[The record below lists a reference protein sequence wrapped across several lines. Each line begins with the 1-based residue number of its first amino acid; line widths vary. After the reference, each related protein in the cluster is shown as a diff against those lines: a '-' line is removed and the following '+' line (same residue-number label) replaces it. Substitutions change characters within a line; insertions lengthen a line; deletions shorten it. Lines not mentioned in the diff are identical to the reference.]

1 MVVAE
6 AFSLHF
12 SLRFSLNQAS
22 LSVPGRLRQISNPDN
37 DEYRPMSTMAEGE
50 YRPRSRLQLS
60 PVDRFGRTIDP
71 AVLQAAEELGHG
83 VIEYGERAVG
93 DPAVLANLLE
103 ESAAAVS
110 RVLRTQQ
117 QGNGTPIRDLRAYLF
132 TALIRRVNRIAR
144 RRLASGNSP
153 YPPSMGMPATED
165 LDRKILIEEFLR
177 RCDPVTRE
185 MFYRRIE
192 GFSWKEIGKKYGV
205 SAHAA
210 ESRFGQALQRVRKR
224 LGFRD

>member
-1 MVVAE
+1 
-6 AFSLHF
+6 
-12 SLRFSLNQAS
+12 
-22 LSVPGRLRQISNPDN
+22 
-37 DEYRPMSTMAEGE
+37 MSTMAEGE

-71 AVLQAAEELGHG
+71 AVLEAAGELGQG

-103 ESAAAVS
+103 DSAAAVS
-110 RVLRTQQ
+110 RVLRSQQ
-117 QGNGTPIRDLRAYLF
+117 QGNGNPIRDLRAYLF
-132 TALIRRVNRIAR
+132 TAFIRRVNRIAR
-144 RRLASGNSP
+144 RRPASGDSP
-153 YPPSMGMPATED
+153 YPPSMRMPPAED

-177 RCDPVTRE
+177 RCDPVTCE

-224 LGFRD
+224 LGLGD